1 MSTRHNPFSL
11 SGRSIL
17 ITGASSGIGKATAIE
32 CARLGA
38 KTILVGR
45 NEERL
50 HDTADVIHDL
60 NAEEPILLCGDISH
74 HDFIDEIISEIKI
87 HEINGMVLCAG
98 ATSVL
103 PASFASAE
111 KILESMD
118 TNLLP
123 NVRLLQKALKSKILK
138 KGSSVVG
145 VTSVLGIDGF
155 MNGNTAYG
163 VSKAAFESYLKYCA
177 LEFSSKNIRF
187 NSVHPGSVNTPMLN
201 MSSVTKEQLESEISK
216 IPLKRMADPTEIAKP
231 ICFLL
236 SDAASFI
243 TGSSLIID
251 GGQHLKF

>member
-1 MSTRHNPFSL
+1 MSTCYNPFSL

-17 ITGASSGIGKATAIE
+17 ITGASSGIGQATAIE

-38 KTILVGR
+38 KTVLVGR

-50 HDTADVIHDL
+50 NHTADIIHGLYVD
-60 NAEEPILLCGDISH
+60 EPILLCGDISH
-74 HDFIDEIISEIKI
+74 QDFIDEIIPEIKV
-87 HEINGMVLCAG
+87 HEIDGMVLCAG
-98 ATSVL
+98 ITSVL
-103 PASFASAE
+103 PASFTTVE

-118 TNLLP
+118 TNLFP
-123 NVRLLQKALKSKILK
+123 NVRLLQKSLKSKILK
-138 KGSSVVG
+138 NGSSVVG

-163 VSKAAFESYLKYCA
+163 VSKAAFESYLKYGA

-187 NSVHPGSVNTPMLN
+187 NSVHPGSVDTPMLN
-201 MSSVTKEQLESEISK
+201 MSSVTKEQLDSEISK
-216 IPLKRMADPTEIAKP
+216 IPLKRMADPAEIAKP